1 MDHPAPTFCIH
12 VPILDAMDAI
22 HSQRNQVYRSG
33 VHALCAEDFAG
44 ANSYSKQTVGPA
56 IVFCGLTQTTKDD
69 CLGRLFLEGSHARNN
84 IVSVSTGTSFD
95 RLHLSLTRF

>member
-1 MDHPAPTFCIH
+1 
-12 VPILDAMDAI
+12 MDAI

-44 ANSYSKQTVGPA
+44 ANSYSKQTVGQS

-69 CLGRLFLEGSHARNN
+69 RLGLFLKGSDVRNN
-84 IVSVSTGTSFD
+84 IVDVSTGNRFD
-95 RLHLSLTRF
+95 RLHLSLARSNDRL